1 MTKSAA
7 IVGSVTPL
15 LIRELLTSLKKGNK
29 DIMNFSVI
37 KAKLAVTALAIPVIA
52 LIVLFSSTPQVIG
65 ALPDAGADYK
75 TKCASCHAL
84 DGSGN
89 TVMGKKL
96 EVKDLRSPEAQK
108 LTDAQMATI
117 IAKGKNKMP
126 ANASYT
132 PDQVK
137 QLVTYVRD
145 LAKKK

>member
-1 MTKSAA
+1 
-7 IVGSVTPL
+7 
-15 LIRELLTSLKKGNK
+15 
-29 DIMNFSVI
+29 MNFSVI
-37 KAKLAVTALAIPVIA
+37 KVKLAITALAIPVIA
-52 LIVLFSSTPQVIG
+52 LIVFFSSTPQAMG
-65 ALPDAGADYK
+65 ALPDGGADYK
-75 TKCASCHAL
+75 TKCAACHAL

-108 LTDAQMATI
+108 LTDAQITTI

-126 ANASYT
+126 PNPSYT

-137 QLVTYVRD
+137 ELVVYVRE